1 MPGEDRRGARH
12 LGAGLWLAVGRGA
25 LARARAR
32 APRWEEAFPPVR
44 ATGLPRVLLSA
55 LDQPAPRTRKN
66 IVGYQKA
73 FH

>member
-1 MPGEDRRGARH
+1 MSGAAAGNWTRGS
-12 LGAGLWLAVGRGA
+12 GPSQSPA
-25 LARARAR
+25 L
-32 APRWEEAFPPVR
+32 EEAFPPVR
-44 ATGLPRVLLSA
+44 ATGLRRVLLSA